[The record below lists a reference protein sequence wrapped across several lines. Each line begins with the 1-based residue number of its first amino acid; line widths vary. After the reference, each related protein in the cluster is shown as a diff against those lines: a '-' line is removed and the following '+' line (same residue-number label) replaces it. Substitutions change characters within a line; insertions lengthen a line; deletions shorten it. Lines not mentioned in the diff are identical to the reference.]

1 MKKQNKVFII
11 FVIVFFLVWLSVLGY
26 VNIVVLDNYT
36 IPDKIEKEFVFIK
49 NSQIDKKKIFEVMSN
64 PENFPKALPHNVL
77 SVKIINQTK
86 NEIIAEEEISEAG
99 ISTKILV
106 KHVIIP
112 YEKHIIEILE
122 GDAQGTTITINF
134 ESENLTTIIK
144 SKIKMKVKGMLLP
157 FGFLPENNL
166 KSAWNSVIS
175 GFEKYAES
183 STSIKKENYSKIL
196 KK

>member
-1 MKKQNKVFII
+1 MKKQNKIFIT
-11 FVIVFFLVWLSVLGY
+11 FVIVFFSIWLSILVYTNTVVLG
-26 VNIVVLDNYT
+26 NYI
-36 IPDKIEKEFVFIK
+36 IPDKIEKEFEFTKI
-49 NSQIDKKKIFEVMSN
+49 SQIERKIIFETMAN
-64 PENFPKALPHNVL
+64 PENFPKILSNNVL
-77 SVKIINQTK
+77 SVKIINQTG

-122 GDAQGTTITINF
+122 GDAQGTTITISF
-134 ESENLTTIIK
+134 ESENSTTIIK
-144 SKIKMKVKGMLLP
+144 SKIKMKVKGILLP

-175 GFEKYAES
+175 GFEDYVEKNM
-183 STSIKKENYSKIL
+183 NYDNVT
-196 KK
+196 